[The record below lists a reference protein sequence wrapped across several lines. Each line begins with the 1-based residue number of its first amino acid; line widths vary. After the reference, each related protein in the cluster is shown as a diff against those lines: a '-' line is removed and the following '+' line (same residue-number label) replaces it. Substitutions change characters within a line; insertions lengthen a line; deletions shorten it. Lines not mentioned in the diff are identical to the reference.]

1 MAPNL
6 LDKYNFDLFWK
17 RNKDDKW
24 NYSTINLIDV
34 FASAMEV
41 IGDKDPNDFN
51 AFWKSVLAV
60 LVSSLQEDLEIDK
73 NTLIVAN
80 EDSLLEKFRNF
91 CREVDNLKD

>member
-34 FASAMEV
+34 LLSATEV
-41 IGDKDPNDFN
+41 IGDKDPDDFN
-51 AFWKSVLAV
+51 AFWKSVLAT
-60 LVSSLQEDLEIDK
+60 LVSYLNEDQDIDK
-73 NTLIVAN
+73 DTLIVAN

-91 CREVDNLKD
+91 CIEVDNLKD